1 ARTSA
6 PAHPDRQGDDA
17 HVHQPLE
24 ARAAPRHARLL
35 QLGRRDRLAHRDR
48 AQGEPHQARDPRGQ
62 RLAGQQVHREARGV
76 HPRARPLERRLLR
89 RSSLVVACWRA
100 RPPEPTAPEETAMP
114 PDLCPAAARLVGRLE
129 VRHTLRAVDRLL
141 AARGPLAAG
150 TAEVVVYFPDGAVNL
165 YQLRQWYEPLRHLA
179 RTHPVVIVTRT
190 AHATHAALRESALPV
205 VQLRRI
211 GDYEAW
217 LATQRVRAVLYV
229 NQNVRNFSALR
240 FAEPAHV
247 FISHGESDKAYMAS
261 NQAKAYDHVL
271 VAGQA
276 AVDRLERAVVGIDPA
291 RLVPIGRP
299 QLDVEHEAPAL
310 PADGRTVVLYA
321 PTWEGDRPS
330 MSYSSVASHGHQMVA
345 ALTATGRHRVIY
357 RPHPRTGLVDR
368 EHARADSQ
376 LRAALE
382 AANRADPAAHHLVDL
397 GGDYG
402 WQLAHADFC
411 VTDVSAVAFDWLA
424 TS

>member
-1 ARTSA
+1 
-6 PAHPDRQGDDA
+6 
-17 HVHQPLE
+17 
-24 ARAAPRHARLL
+24 
-35 QLGRRDRLAHRDR
+35 
-48 AQGEPHQARDPRGQ
+48 
-62 RLAGQQVHREARGV
+62 
-76 HPRARPLERRLLR
+76 
-89 RSSLVVACWRA
+89 
-100 RPPEPTAPEETAMP
+100 MP
-114 PDLCPAAARLVGRLE
+114 PDLWRRAARLRRRLE
-129 VRHTLRAVDRLL
+129 VRRTQRAVDRLL

-165 YQLRQWYEPLRHLA
+165 YQLRQWYEPLRHLV

-345 ALTATGRHRVIY
+345 ALIATGRHRVIY

-368 EHARADSQ
+368 AHARADSQ
-376 LRAALE
+376 IRAAIG

-424 TS
+424 TSKPFTITAPLAPEAVVDPEGLVGAVRLLPASEAAQIVRVVDEGLARGLDEDLLRLVRHYFGDTSPGASLRRFLDAVDRIVTERDRELAARADRATAG